1 MILSPSVRRR
11 YTPPTCTLEV
21 AAKDSPLSRWAGRP
35 VLKNLR
41 FQLRF
46 DDPRL
51 PEDQQLVIHGDR
63 AELEALCDV
72 VSDYVQG
79 LLVQPSLEPETVPH
93 SLHPA
98 LARSPWDESEETI
111 SLAPAPEPV
120 ANSGSEFFL
129 VDGTLTPRGR
139 AEALG
144 LTLAPQGRL
153 SHQLTLGKLA
163 PSAEQAVVTL
173 SLLQLFDLA
182 SALDEYTVDVLAMPT
197 LERPAWVQAPPTWL
211 RTAAVVLVTVG
222 LTTGVVKWVDSI
234 NSPVTTTASSELN
247 EPTANQGP
255 TDFATPPPPPPGSQ
269 QPSIALV
276 PKPPATSGQVLPS
289 PGAPGSGT
297 QAGQQLPSIGVPGT
311 STTVVPAPQ
320 QETVVE
326 DPGVSVVTGVPVAP
340 IRGGGPA
347 PQQEISEQPSG
358 EAPETA
364 IASAPVE
371 PAPPGAEAGAA
382 KLGDDP
388 LADQSAASSLS
399 LGAAPAGEEAAAGMA
414 RSAAPQTE
422 TAFDA
427 IPQVAEA
434 RQYFRQQWSPPEGLS
449 QTLEYRLVL
458 NPNGSIQQ
466 IVPLGQASETYLDRT
481 AIPLMGEP
489 FVSPVEGDRTPVLRV
504 VLSPDGGVQT
514 FLENP

>member
-51 PEDQQLVIHGDR
+51 PEDQQIVIHGDR
-63 AELEALCDV
+63 AQLEALCDV

-79 LLVQPSLEPETVPH
+79 LLVQSSLEPEAVPR

-98 LARSPWDESEETI
+98 LARSPWDESGETI
-111 SLAPAPEPV
+111 SLAPDPEPV
-120 ANSGSEFFL
+120 ASSGSEFFL

-144 LTLAPQGRL
+144 LVLAPQGRL

-222 LTTGVVKWVDSI
+222 LTTGAVKWVDSI
-234 NSPVTTTASSELN
+234 NSPVATTASSELN
-247 EPTANQGP
+247 APTANQGP

-289 PGAPGSGT
+289 PGAAGSGT
-297 QAGQQLPSIGVPGT
+297 QAGQPLPSVGVPGT

-326 DPGVSVVTGVPVAP
+326 DPGASVVTGIPVAP
-340 IRGGGPA
+340 IQGGGAAPA
-347 PQQEISEQPSG
+347 
-358 EAPETA
+358 EAPAQTQAESPETA

-382 KLGDDP
+382 KLGGDP
-388 LADQSAASSLS
+388 LADQNAASSLS

-422 TAFDA
+422 TAFDT

-434 RQYFRQQWSPPEGLS
+434 RQYFRQQWSPPAGLS

-458 NPNGSIQQ
+458 NANGSIQQ

-481 AIPLMGEP
+481 AMPLMGEP

-504 VLSPDGGVQT
+504 VLSPNGEVQT
-514 FLENP
+514 FLESP

>member
-79 LLVQPSLEPETVPH
+79 LLIQPSLEPETVPR

-98 LARSPWDESEETI
+98 LARSHWDESEDPI

-120 ANSGSEFFL
+120 ADGGSEFFL

-144 LTLAPQGRL
+144 LALAPQGRL

-163 PSAEQAVVTL
+163 PTAEQATLTL

-182 SALDEYTVDVLAMPT
+182 SALDEYTVDVLAIPA
-197 LERPAWVQAPPTWL
+197 LERPRWVQAPPTWL

-222 LTTGVVKWVDSI
+222 MTTGVVKWVDSI
-234 NSPVTTTASSELN
+234 NSPVVTTTASSELSN
-247 EPTANQGP
+247 ANQGP
-255 TDFATPPPPPPGSQ
+255 TEFAAPPPPPPGSQ

-276 PKPPATSGQVLPS
+276 PKPPATSGQTLPPLGS
-289 PGAPGSGT
+289 PQSGT
-297 QAGQQLPSIGVPGT
+297 QAGQQLPSVGVPGT

-320 QETVVE
+320 QEAAAE
-326 DPGVSVVTGVPVAP
+326 DPGAPMVTGIPVSP

-347 PQQEISEQPSG
+347 PAQDAPTQTQG
-358 EAPETA
+358 EAPDTA

-382 KLGDDP
+382 KLGDAGLMDEN
-388 LADQSAASSLS
+388 AAAMSRSA
-399 LGAAPAGEEAAAGMA
+399 GPMGEEAATGMVQ
-414 RSAAPQTE
+414 SAPQTE
-422 TAFDA
+422 TAFDT

-434 RQYFRQQWSPPEGLS
+434 RQYFRQQWSPPDGLN

-458 NPNGSIQQ
+458 NSNGSIQQ

-489 FVSPVEGDRTPVLRV
+489 FVSPVEGDRSPVLRV

-514 FLENP
+514 FLETP